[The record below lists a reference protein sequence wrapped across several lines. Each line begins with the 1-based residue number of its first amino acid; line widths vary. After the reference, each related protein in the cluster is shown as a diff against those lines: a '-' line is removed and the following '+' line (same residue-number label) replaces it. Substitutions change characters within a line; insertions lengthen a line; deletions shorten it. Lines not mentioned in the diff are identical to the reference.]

1 MARFG
6 RSASR
11 TLVRQA
17 ASACCKIVSWEW
29 KMALLI
35 GIDVGTSSTR
45 ALLCTEKG
53 QVITSA
59 VEEYPLHAPK
69 PSWSEQDPKDWWE
82 ATQVVV
88 KIVMEKSGVM
98 PSEIK
103 GIGLSGQMH
112 GAVFLDET
120 GAVLRRAILWNDQRT
135 AAECDQIDSAVG
147 RERLLELT
155 CNPALTGFT
164 APKILW
170 VRNNEP
176 EVYDKTRQI
185 LLPKDYVRF
194 RMTGE
199 FATEVSDAAG
209 TMLLD
214 VPKRAWSPDILS
226 ALEIDASLLPSVHES
241 PEISASLS
249 KEGAAALGLAPGT
262 PVVGGGGDQAAG
274 AVGNGIVTTG
284 DISATIGT
292 SGVVFAFSDE
302 VLTDPQGRL
311 HTFCHAVP
319 GKWHV
324 MGVALAAGGS
334 LQWVRDNLGDLEM
347 EQAKKIDCDPYEIL
361 CELAAEAAP
370 GSEGLFWLPYL
381 TGERTPHAD
390 PYARACWIGLTQRH
404 AKQELIRS
412 VMEGATFAMRDSLEI
427 IRELGIPINQI
438 RLSGGGARSE
448 LWRQMQADIYGSDV
462 CIINAQEGPAYG
474 AALLAAVGTGVYSS
488 VEEACRATI
497 SVVGTTA
504 VDPATKA
511 VYNRAYPVYRKLY
524 ASLKD
529 DFRTIAGLGE

>member
-1 MARFG
+1 
-6 RSASR
+6 
-11 TLVRQA
+11 
-17 ASACCKIVSWEW
+17 
-29 KMALLI
+29 MALLI
-35 GIDVGTSSTR
+35 GIDVGTSGTR

-53 QVITSA
+53 QIITSA
-59 VEEYPLHAPK
+59 VEEYPLHTPK

-88 KIVMEKSGVM
+88 SMVMEKSGIM
-98 PSEIK
+98 PSEVK

-120 GAVLRRAILWNDQRT
+120 GDVLRRAILWNDQRT
-135 AAECDQIDSAVG
+135 AAECEEMENTIG
-147 RERLLELT
+147 RERLLELA

-170 VRNNEP
+170 VRKNEP
-176 EVYDKTRQI
+176 EIYEKTRKI

-209 TMLLD
+209 TLLLD
-214 VPKRAWSPDILS
+214 VPKRAWSSDILS
-226 ALEIDASLLPSVHES
+226 ALQIDASLLPSVHES
-241 PEISASLS
+241 PEVSATLS

-284 DISATIGT
+284 VISATMGT

-324 MGVALAAGGS
+324 MGVVLAAGGS
-334 LQWVRDNLGDLEM
+334 FQWFRNNLGDLEI
-347 EQAKKIDCDPYEIL
+347 EQAKRIGCDPYEIL
-361 CELAAEAAP
+361 TEVAAEAAP
-370 GSEGLFWLPYL
+370 GCEGLFWLPYL

-404 AKQELIRS
+404 TKQELTRS
-412 VMEGATFAMRDSLEI
+412 VMEGATFAMRDSLQI

-448 LWRQMQADIYGSDV
+448 FWRQLQADIYGSDV
-462 CIINAQEGPAYG
+462 CIINTEEGPAYG
-474 AALLAAVGTGVYSS
+474 AALLAAVGTGIYSS
-488 VEEACRATI
+488 VEEACHATI
-497 SVVGTTA
+497 RVVGTTRA
-504 VDPATKA
+504 DPGTQA
-511 VYNRAYPVYRKLY
+511 VYNLAYPVYRKLY

-529 DFRTIAGLGE
+529 DFRDIAGLVGRVG